1 MYYAQYIVS
10 QIDLSKSLGFENFL
24 KFVFKKFKLNVFVD
38 FKSLN
43 SKQAASKA
51 LFFRT
56 QMYLILISKKIFK
69 FFKELSEKESNL
81 YKAFQS
87 KQNRL

>member
-1 MYYAQYIVS
+1 MHYAQYIVL

-38 FKSLN
+38 SKNLN
-43 SKQAASKA
+43 NKQAASKA

-56 QMYLILISKKIFK
+56 QMYLISKSKQVFK
-69 FFKELSEKESNL
+69 FLKELSEKELNL
-81 YKAFQS
+81 YKASQS